1 MERDVETGNDH
12 AWFRNY
18 EQNLGRWMSPDPLGG
33 DITNPQSLN
42 RYAYAMN
49 NPASLT
55 DPLGL
60 CVSGGTGPCGWVYYP
75 ADVGCELFG
84 WECAG
89 GGGEAVFGND
99 IFDVIGGTAGFWDT
113 GNGMWGAGA
122 FSLYNTPTGLGFSFD
137 PGSSALSPFGYYFVG
152 TVGGQYY
159 SIYNPKWFNTF
170 DEYADWR
177 TSNWIPQDD
186 PGYLAAAQ
194 AQYDYVVALLQGMP
208 GVTQA
213 KLDIFQELN
222 SDLAGLEVEGGN
234 VNFNNV
240 LGTDEDGNLVLLFN
254 FGCDNGRC
262 DNGLDFSH
270 NAGASF
276 HADTANPYNG
286 VASAV
291 VHFAVDVFGGNYVW
305 GVIPRH

>member
-1 MERDVETGNDH
+1 MERDAETGNDH
-12 AWFRNY
+12 AWFRYY
-18 EQNLGRWMSPDPLGG
+18 EQNLGRWMSPDPLAG

-42 RYAYAMN
+42 RYAYALN
-49 NPASLT
+49 NPTTLLDPSGLYGVKLYAECDPVACGGAGYPGLT
-55 DPLGL
+55 
-60 CVSGGTGPCGWVYYP
+60 GGPY
-75 ADVGCELFG
+75 DVI
-84 WECAG
+84 
-89 GGGEAVFGND
+89 FGND
-99 IFDVIGGTAGFWDT
+99 IFDALIGTPGYYV
-113 GNGMWGAGA
+113 
-122 FSLYNTPTGLGFSFD
+122 YNTPTGLGFSFD

-152 TVGGQYY
+152 TIGGQYY

-194 AQYDYVVALLQGMP
+194 AQYDYVVELLRSMGATERQL
-208 GVTQA
+208 Q
-213 KLDIFQELN
+213 IFESMN
-222 SDLAGLEVEGGN
+222 SDLAALDVEGGN
-234 VNFNNV
+234 VNFSNE
-240 LGTDEDGNLVLLFN
+240 LGTDENGYAILLFN

-270 NAGASF
+270 NAGTSF

-286 VASAV
+286 VAFAV
-291 VHFAVDVFGGNYVW
+291 AHFAVDVFGGNFVW